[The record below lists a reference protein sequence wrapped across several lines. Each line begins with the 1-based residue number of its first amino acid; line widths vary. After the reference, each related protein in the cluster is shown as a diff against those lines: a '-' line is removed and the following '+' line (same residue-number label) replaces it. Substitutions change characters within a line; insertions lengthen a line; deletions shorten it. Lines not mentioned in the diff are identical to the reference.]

1 MLPTSPSDTE
11 HIAIAGMTGSG
22 KTVAALNMLSYR
34 NFDNMAWIII
44 DHKGDDNIARLPA
57 EKLKLNPVFL
67 PNKGLYVVRPSI
79 RREDRADL
87 EELLERIFKHGKIGV
102 YVDEGHLLGPSE
114 AIRTM
119 FVAGRSKKV
128 PMIWTSQRANWIDT
142 FIWAQSTFYRVFKL
156 QTAKDIK
163 AVQENWPERW
173 QVPAQFHSWYY
184 DGKQGKVFYLA
195 PSENMDRTI
204 ERLDA
209 KLTHPY
215 HSI

>member
-1 MLPTSPSDTE
+1 MLPNSPSDTE

-22 KTVAALNMLSYR
+22 KTVAALNMLSFR
-34 NFDNMAWIII
+34 DFDKMAWIVI

-57 EKLKLNPVFL
+57 EKLKLNPIFL
-67 PNKGLYVVRPSI
+67 PNKGLHVVRPSI
-79 RREDRADL
+79 RRDDRAAL
-87 EELLERIFKHGKIGV
+87 EDLLERVFKHGKIGV
-102 YVDEGHLLGPSE
+102 YIDEGHLLGPSE
-114 AIRTM
+114 TVRTM

-173 QVPAQFHSWYY
+173 QAPALFHSWYY

-195 PSENMDRTI
+195 PSETMDKTI

-209 KLTHPY
+209 KLSHAY